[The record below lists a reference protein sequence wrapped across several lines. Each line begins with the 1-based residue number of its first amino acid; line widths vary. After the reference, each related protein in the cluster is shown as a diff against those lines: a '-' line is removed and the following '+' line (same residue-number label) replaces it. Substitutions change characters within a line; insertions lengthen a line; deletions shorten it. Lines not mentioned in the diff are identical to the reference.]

1 MGRRRCGA
9 VRLTTL
15 TACALAL
22 AATGSTTLA
31 HAQLVIEEGFESG
44 QLPFGCSGNCPE
56 VIQVADARA
65 GSWVMK
71 SELTQ
76 SSSDPKR
83 TEVSVNSS
91 IINFDVGEDYW
102 VGISIKIDDN
112 FDDPTDLND
121 QGMVLQWH
129 YRDWLHPEVP
139 DAQPL
144 LLRYRD
150 DEVHVHNEV
159 LGQFLASSP
168 PAYGAWV
175 DWVIHVSFDDVD
187 GINEVWRNGQQIVDY
202 HGDTHQIEKHEGA
215 YLKFGLYS
223 AQYET
228 NPPGVD
234 FTRTVYHDELRVA
247 DSTGSYDLVAPP
259 TTGGSGGGSEGGEGG
274 EGGSATGGIGGS
286 AGQPPL
292 GGSGGGGGATTVSPT
307 GDAGAAG
314 DEDSCSCATP
324 GREGQRAPWPLLLA
338 IWLCT
343 FARRHRDVS
352 GRAACAFC

>member
-1 MGRRRCGA
+1 MGRIRHGA
-9 VRLTTL
+9 VLRTSV
-15 TACALAL
+15 TASALVL
-22 AATGSTTLA
+22 AAASATQPA

-44 QLPFGCSGNCPE
+44 QLPFGCSGNCPA
-56 VIQVADARA
+56 VIQTADARE

-76 SSSDPKR
+76 SSNDPKR
-83 TEVSVNSS
+83 TEVSVSAS
-91 IINFDVGEDYW
+91 IINFDVGEEYW
-102 VGISIKIDDN
+102 VGISIKLAAN

-121 QGMVLQWH
+121 QGMLLQWH

-168 PAYGAWV
+168 PEYAQWV
-175 DWVIHVSFDDVD
+175 DWVIHVSFDDVN
-187 GINEVWRNGQQIVDY
+187 GINEVWRNGQQIVDF

-247 DSTGSYDLVAPP
+247 GANGSYDLVAPP
-259 TTGGSGGGSEGGEGG
+259 PIGGGGGAGGAAGDGGTATGTTGGSAGQTPTGGSGG
-274 EGGSATGGIGGS
+274 A
-286 AGQPPL
+286 
-292 GGSGGGGGATTVSPT
+292 
-307 GDAGAAG
+307 AGAATAPPVSNAADAG
-314 DEDSCSCATP
+314 DDGSCSCATA
-324 GREGQRAPWPLLLA
+324 GAGQKRPAWLLLILA
-338 IWLCT
+338 GALCI
-343 FARRHRDVS
+343 ARRRQ
-352 GRAACAFC
+352 GAP